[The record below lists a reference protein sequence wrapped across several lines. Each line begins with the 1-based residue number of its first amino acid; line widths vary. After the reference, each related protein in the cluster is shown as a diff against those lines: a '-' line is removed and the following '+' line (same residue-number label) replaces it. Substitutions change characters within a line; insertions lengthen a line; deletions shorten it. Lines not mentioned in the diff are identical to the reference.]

1 VISQGQVVKCTL
13 ASGLIVDEHVVVEGF
28 LVREMEIVL
37 HVIRGPDRVAR
48 HILLTVIDNFCVAFR
63 HHSYDTRAKWFQRQ
77 SFLVGVL
84 LL

>member
-1 VISQGQVVKCTL
+1 
-13 ASGLIVDEHVVVEGF
+13 
-28 LVREMEIVL
+28 MEIVL

-63 HHSYDTRAKWFQRQ
+63 QHSYDTRAKWFQRQ